1 MRGPVLG
8 LWNPWRHQETKW
20 RILAI
25 DFRMAMALKEART
38 RKTTVK
44 MEIIKN
50 EDNRYGI
57 HAEHGFG

>member
-1 MRGPVLG
+1 M
-8 LWNPWRHQETKW
+8 W

-25 DFRMAMALKEART
+25 DFRKTMALKEART

-44 MEIIKN
+44 MEIIKD